1 MASPRTERPAFGGVV
16 PRFSWGSSLAVL
28 AVLGLTGYSVAGTN
42 FNIVE
47 LLRGGGAAERFVS
60 EMFPPDLSAATL
72 RAMGTGILETFQMSF
87 LGALLGAAVAFP
99 LSALGTREIA
109 TVGASRGERLLLA
122 VPYHLSRMLLNVFRS
137 VPDILWALVFV
148 VALGLGPF
156 PGTLALAVHSAG
168 VLGKLYSETLE
179 AVPSRPVQ
187 ALTAT
192 GASGFQAF
200 LFGRLPQAMNGFLA
214 HALPVGMQHPLG
226 DHPGLRRRRG
236 HRAADPDLHEPLRLP
251 EGRDARRGDDS
262 GGAARGP
269 LLGRG
274 PAQACVLAPGLRQ
287 KAGRRSTPR
296 SFAS

>member
-1 MASPRTERPAFGGVV
+1 MASPRTERSAFGGVV
-16 PRFSWGSSLAVL
+16 PRFSWKTSLAVL
-28 AVLGLTGYSVAGTN
+28 AVLGLTGYSVAGTD
-42 FNIVE
+42 FSIVE

-200 LFGRLPQAMNGFLA
+200 LFGRLPQAMNGFASLTLYQWECNIRSA
-214 HALPVGMQHPLG
+214 TILGFVGAGGIGQQILISMNLFDYPKVATLVG
-226 DHPGLRRRRG
+226 ATIVVVVLVDRFSAAIRRR
-236 HRAADPDLHEPLRLP
+236 
-251 EGRDARRGDDS
+251 
-262 GGAARGP
+262 
-269 LLGRG
+269 
-274 PAQACVLAPGLRQ
+274 LAY
-287 KAGRRSTPR
+287 
-296 SFAS
+296 